1 MNLNISNPCMYDDT
15 GKKLLWY
22 LWRFQGI
29 NLWKLIKRK
38 FMQPFLYKLYVRV
51 IKQLMKE
58 KTFYEKMLTKAERI
72 IEFENH

>member
-1 MNLNISNPCMYDDT
+1 
-15 GKKLLWY
+15 
-22 LWRFQGI
+22 
-29 NLWKLIKRK
+29 
-38 FMQPFLYKLYVRV
+38 MQPFLYKLYVRV